1 MDKLSM
7 ISLKELFLIL
17 LHTVLASLSS
27 LELSIGRSMVSRIG
41 DRPQRLV
48 LAATI
53 KGNVVF
59 FIWLLDTLRRRL
71 HIWNIPK
78 IIRLIFYIV
87 LVTIAYPQQ
96 YNRYRVNVS
105 KTVQKIGYQF
115 NGLVRYLDINLNLKL

>member
-115 NGLVRYLDINLNLKL
+115 NGLVRYLDINLNLK